1 MAYRLFE
8 GKEHASAYKKYRISP
23 TKEVLNL
30 ILTYLEKRKEKPFLL
45 AVDVGCGSGQGTI
58 GLAPH
63 FQKVVGIDVSEA
75 QLEEARREPGFTN
88 VSYRTGA
95 AELLPYE
102 DGSVDLVTSMSATH
116 WFDTEKFL
124 NEAVRILKPRGCLA
138 LLNYTQSMEIH
149 HGACSEQ
156 LTEICKQM
164 FDGFLPYRSPKLGAG
179 SIHLYKD
186 LFEAIPFPDKEWRDN
201 IRVTFPMSVS
211 SFIGFAESF
220 SGFQTFLSKDPEGA
234 RALSR
239 GTQQSLLETM
249 GVTSPETVVDVLVT
263 YYCLLACKPEG
274 DDLRC

>member
-8 GKEHASAYKKYRISP
+8 GKEHASAYKKYRVSP

-88 VSYRTGA
+88 VSYRAGP

-149 HGACSEQ
+149 YGACSEQ

-164 FDGFLPYRSPKLGAG
+164 FDGFLPYRSLKLGAG

-201 IRVTFPMSVS
+201 IRVAFPMSVS

-263 YYCLLACKPEG
+263 YYCLLACKPER